1 MHPSITLKGWPLPAT
16 DNLQLATI
24 LPRFEQFEVLELQ
37 GEKWVMIASFLDL
50 EVASAVARNR
60 SSRMRLVKAIY
71 EDGKLIEQDVIAE
84 VGSTRE
90 HP

>member
-1 MHPSITLKGWPLPAT
+1 MT
-16 DNLQLATI
+16 
-24 LPRFEQFEVLELQ
+24 RFEQFEILELQ
-37 GEKWVMIASFLDL
+37 GDKWVMIASFIDLD
-50 EVASAVARNR
+50 VASSVARNR

-71 EDGKLIEQDVIAE
+71 EDSKLVEQDVIAE

>member
-1 MHPSITLKGWPLPAT
+1 
-16 DNLQLATI
+16 
-24 LPRFEQFEVLELQ
+24 
-37 GEKWVMIASFLDL
+37 MIASFRDL

-60 SSRMRLVKAIY
+60 STGMRLVKAIY
-71 EDGKLIEQDVIAE
+71 ENGKLIEQDVIAE